1 MTLFDG
7 TFARG
12 GAALAVSDDAWF
24 RALLDVE
31 AALARAAARV
41 GLVPATAADAVT
53 AACAHPERLDLAT
66 VVARAA
72 DAGNPVPPLVRVL
85 QDAVGE
91 RDAVAVHVGAT
102 SQDVLDTALLLL
114 ARNAVAAVD
123 ADLAAAAETAA
134 GLARTHRDDVV
145 AGRTLMQQALPTTF
159 GLKAAGWLAGL
170 DGARLRLAEVV
181 AALPVQYGGAV
192 GTLAASGGAGVALRA
207 ALAEELG
214 LAGTAVPWHT
224 VRLPM
229 ADLAGALG
237 AAAGVVATVAVD
249 VVLLAQTEVAEVAE
263 VGEGPG
269 SQQRGGSS
277 AMPHKR
283 NPVAAISARACARR
297 APGLVAT
304 LLSAMEQ
311 EHERAAGAWHSEWP
325 TLTELLTTVGSAAS
339 WLAESLRGLRPDPAR
354 MAATAAAAA
363 EGPLAGALA
372 EALSPA
378 LGKGAAHD
386 AAAAAVR
393 EARDS
398 ERPLAEVVAA
408 RTDVDVRAVLAAG
421 APDVGEAGVQV
432 DAALAEHASLT
443 TGSGASQRGTSEE
456 RTEPRS
462 QADEDRLTKGSS

>member
-1 MTLFDG
+1 MTLLSG

-12 GAALAVSDDAWF
+12 GAAAAVSDDAWF
-24 RALLDVE
+24 RALLAVE
-31 AALARAAARV
+31 AALARAAART

-91 RDAVAVHVGAT
+91 RDAGAVHVGAT
-102 SQDVLDTALLLL
+102 SQDVLDSALLLM
-114 ARNAVAAVD
+114 ARDAIAAVD
-123 ADLAAAAETAA
+123 ADLAAAAETVAE
-134 GLARTHRDDVV
+134 LARTHRDDVL

-207 ALAEELG
+207 ALAEELQ
-214 LAGTAVPWHT
+214 LTSTAVPWFT
-224 VRLPM
+224 VRLPV

-263 VGEGPG
+263 VGEG
-269 SQQRGGSS
+269 RGGSS

-283 NPVAAISARACARR
+283 NPVAAVSARACARR

-372 EALSPA
+372 EALAPT

-398 ERPLAEVVAA
+398 GRPLAEVVAT

-421 APDVGEAGVQV
+421 RPDVGEAGAQV
-432 DAALAEHASLT
+432 DAALAEHAALT
-443 TGSGASQRGTSEE
+443 EGR
-456 RTEPRS
+456 P
-462 QADEDRLTKGSS
+462 

>member
-1 MTLFDG
+1 MTLLSG

-12 GAALAVSDDAWF
+12 GAAAAVSDDAWF

-31 AALARAAARV
+31 AALARAAARTGV
-41 GLVPATAADAVT
+41 VPATAADAVA

-102 SQDVLDTALLLL
+102 SQDVLDTALLLM

-123 ADLAAAAETAA
+123 ADLAAAADTTAD
-134 GLARTHRDDVV
+134 LARVHRDDVL

-181 AALPVQYGGAV
+181 ASLPVQYGGAV
-192 GTLAASGGAGVALRA
+192 GTLAASGGAGVAVRA
-207 ALAEELG
+207 ALAEELQ
-214 LAGTAVPWHT
+214 LTSTAVPWFT
-224 VRLPM
+224 VRLPI

-237 AAAGVVATVAVD
+237 TAAGVVATVAVD

-263 VGEGPG
+263 VGEG
-269 SQQRGGSS
+269 RGGSS

-325 TLTELLTTVGSAAS
+325 TLTELLSTVGSAAS
-339 WLAESLRGLRPDPAR
+339 WLAESLRGLRPDPPR

-372 EALSPA
+372 EALAPT

-393 EARDS
+393 EARDGG
-398 ERPLAEVVAA
+398 RPLAEVVAA

-421 APDVGEAGVQV
+421 RPDVGEAGAQV
-432 DAALAEHASLT
+432 DAALAEHAALT
-443 TGSGASQRGTSEE
+443 EGRQ
-456 RTEPRS
+456 
-462 QADEDRLTKGSS
+462 

>member
-1 MTLFDG
+1 MTLLSG

-12 GAALAVSDDAWF
+12 GAAAAVSDDAWF
-24 RALLDVE
+24 RALLAVE
-31 AALARAAARV
+31 AALARAAART
-41 GLVPATAADAVT
+41 GLVPTTAADAVT

-102 SQDVLDTALLLL
+102 SQDVLDTALLLM
-114 ARNAVAAVD
+114 ARNAIAAVD
-123 ADLAAAAETAA
+123 ADLAAAAETVA
-134 GLARTHRDDVV
+134 GLARTHRDDVL

-181 AALPVQYGGAV
+181 AELPVQYGGAV

-207 ALAEELG
+207 ALAEELQ
-214 LAGTAVPWHT
+214 LTSTAVPWFT
-224 VRLPM
+224 VRLPV

-263 VGEGPG
+263 VGEG
-269 SQQRGGSS
+269 RGGSS

-339 WLAESLRGLRPDPAR
+339 WLTESLRGLRPDPAR

-372 EALSPA
+372 EALTPT

-393 EARDS
+393 DARDS
-398 ERPLAEVVAA
+398 GRPLAEVVAD

-421 APDVGEAGVQV
+421 TPDVGEAGAQV
-432 DAALAEHASLT
+432 DAALAEHAALT
-443 TGSGASQRGTSEE
+443 EGR
-456 RTEPRS
+456 P
-462 QADEDRLTKGSS
+462 

>member
-1 MTLFDG
+1 MTLLDG

-12 GAALAVSDDAWF
+12 GAAAAVSDDAWF
-24 RALLDVE
+24 RALLEVE
-31 AALARAAARV
+31 AALARAAART
-41 GLVPATAADAVT
+41 GLVPTTAADAVT
-53 AACAHPERLDLAT
+53 AACGHPERLDLAT

-114 ARNAVAAVD
+114 ARNAVAALD
-123 ADLAAAAETAA
+123 ADLAAAAETVA
-134 GLARTHRDDVV
+134 GLARTHRDDVLP
-145 AGRTLMQQALPTTF
+145 GRTLLQQALPTTF

-181 AALPVQYGGAV
+181 ASLPVQYGGAV
-192 GTLAASGGAGVALRA
+192 GTLAASGGAGVQVRA
-207 ALAEELG
+207 ALAEELQ
-214 LAGTAVPWHT
+214 LSTTAVPWFT
-224 VRLPM
+224 VRLPV

-263 VGEGPG
+263 VADG
-269 SQQRGGSS
+269 RGGSS

-325 TLTELLTTVGSAAS
+325 ALTELLTTVGSAAS
-339 WLAESLRGLRPDPAR
+339 WLAESLRGLQPDPAR

-372 EALSPA
+372 EALAPT

-398 ERPLAEVVAA
+398 GRPLAEVVAT
-408 RTDVDVRAVLAAG
+408 RTDVDTDAVLVAG
-421 APDVGEAGVQV
+421 APDVGEAGAQV
-432 DAALAEHASLT
+432 DAALAEHVRL
-443 TGSGASQRGTSEE
+443 SEGD
-456 RTEPRS
+456 
-462 QADEDRLTKGSS
+462 A